1 MMGKRHENFRDNMQF
16 SIVTRIG
23 VALALIVAL
32 ALGTMIISYWISERA
47 DSDAL
52 AINVAG
58 SLRMQTY
65 KVAMLSASTTDPE
78 FAKARIK
85 LQETWRHPVF
95 KRLNVEHNAIGSLFN
110 QGKSA
115 WVLLDAQ
122 LETMPLDQRYV
133 LATSQVELLDELV
146 SQIQADAEYK
156 VRLLRTVQV
165 IALFATVLLAAI
177 VLHWLRNRVEQ
188 PLTEL
193 TRAAH
198 RIGQGD
204 FTTRLVQQQPDE
216 LGVLAMTLNKMSD
229 AIASMY
235 GNLQKRVDAQTQA
248 LQTSNTKLQFLYE
261 MVRNLTIDTVDKT
274 KLDAIIEQLQGV
286 VVVKDIELCLLTE
299 QGDRPYLQIQPSSQ
313 VDPCERESCHECIES
328 DEQGQCKDD
337 GYVYRYQV
345 QRDNHYYGVLVV
357 RTGSQIPLLD
367 WQQQLLRT
375 VSDHIAIAMGLK
387 SEHEQTR
394 RIALMQE
401 RTVIAREL
409 HDSLA
414 QALSYLKIQVSRL
427 NKAIPKQDEPM
438 LIDITA
444 ELKQGL
450 DNAYRQL
457 RELLTTFRLK
467 VEGGG
472 LEQAIHQAIEVLTAQ
487 SGINFRLQYHLFNV
501 PLSPHEEIHL
511 LQIIREASQ
520 NAVHHS
526 KGTEVVVRLEQH
538 EDRRIEL
545 AVEDNGVGI
554 PEKAEKLNHYG
565 LAIMQE
571 RSRQLAGVLT
581 IERRLEG
588 GTGVYFR
595 FTPDYLRHVQSLSD
609 SR

>member
-1 MMGKRHENFRDNMQF
+1 MNNKMKF

-52 AINVAG
+52 AINIAG

-65 KVAMLSASTTDPE
+65 KVVMLSATPADPA
-78 FAKARIK
+78 FNRAKQKIF
-85 LQETWRHPVF
+85 ETWRHPVF
-95 KRLNVEHNAIGSLFN
+95 KRLNSQQNHMSDTFE
-110 QGKSA
+110 QGKAA
-115 WVLLDAQ
+115 WEIIDQKILKVDV
-122 LETMPLDQRYV
+122 DQRFA
-133 LATSQVELLDELV
+133 LATSQVDLLDDLV
-146 SQIQADAEYK
+146 NQIQRDAEYK
-156 VRLLRTVQV
+156 VRLLRAVQV
-165 IALFATVLLAAI
+165 IALFTTVLLAAI

-188 PLTEL
+188 PLSEL

-216 LGVLAMTLNKMSD
+216 LGVLATTLNKMSD

-235 GNLQKRVDAQTQA
+235 GNLQKRVDSQTAA
-248 LQTSNTKLQFLYE
+248 LQNTNIKLQFLYD
-261 MVRNLTIDTVDKT
+261 MVRNLTIETVDKS
-274 KLDAIIEQLQGV
+274 KLDDIVENLQRV
-286 VVVKDIELCLLTE
+286 VTIDDIELCLITE
-299 QGDRPYLQIQPSSQ
+299 NGNRPYLQILPSDQ
-313 VDPCERESCHECIES
+313 QEPCEKSSCHDCVTAN
-328 DEQGQCKDD
+328 EQGECGED
-337 GYVYRYQV
+337 GYVYRYAV

-357 RTGSQIPLLD
+357 RTGTSTVLLD

-375 VSDHIAIAMGLK
+375 VADHIAIAMGLK
-387 SEHEQTR
+387 TEHEQTR

-427 NKAIPKQDEPM
+427 NKAIPKHDDAMM
-438 LIDITA
+438 LDITA

-472 LEQAIHQAIEVLTAQ
+472 LAQAIDQAIQALTSQ
-487 SGINFRLQYHLFNV
+487 SGLQFRVDYQLINV

-526 KGTEVVVRLEQH
+526 KGTEVIIRLVQNI
-538 EDRRIEL
+538 DQSIEL

-554 PEKAEKLNHYG
+554 PESAEKLNHYG

-571 RSRQLAGVLT
+571 RSRQLFGVLN
-581 IERRLEG
+581 IARRMQG

-595 FTPDYLRHVQSLSD
+595 FTPDYLRNQSNTGV
-609 SR
+609 

>member
-1 MMGKRHENFRDNMQF
+1 MNNKMKF

-52 AINVAG
+52 AINIAG

-65 KVAMLSASTTDPE
+65 KVVMLSATPADPA
-78 FAKARIK
+78 FNRAKQKIF
-85 LQETWRHPVF
+85 ETWRHPVF
-95 KRLNVEHNAIGSLFN
+95 KRLNSQQNHMSDTFE
-110 QGKSA
+110 QGKAA
-115 WVLLDAQ
+115 WEIIDQKILKVDV
-122 LETMPLDQRYV
+122 DQRFA
-133 LATSQVELLDELV
+133 LATSQVDLLDDLV
-146 SQIQADAEYK
+146 NQIQRDAEYK
-156 VRLLRTVQV
+156 VRLLRAVQV
-165 IALFATVLLAAI
+165 IALFTTVLLAAI

-188 PLTEL
+188 PLSEL

-216 LGVLAMTLNKMSD
+216 LGVLATTLNKMSD

-235 GNLQKRVDAQTQA
+235 GNLQKRVDSQTAA
-248 LQTSNTKLQFLYE
+248 LQNTNIKLQFLYD
-261 MVRNLTIDTVDKT
+261 MVRNLTIETVDKS
-274 KLDAIIEQLQGV
+274 KLDDIVENLQRV
-286 VVVKDIELCLLTE
+286 VTIDDIELCLITE
-299 QGDRPYLQIQPSSQ
+299 NGSRPYLQILPSDQ
-313 VDPCERESCHECIES
+313 QEPCEKSSCHDCVTAN
-328 DEQGQCKDD
+328 EQGECGED
-337 GYVYRYQV
+337 GYVYRYAV

-357 RTGSQIPLLD
+357 RTGTSTVLLD
-367 WQQQLLRT
+367 WQQQLLST
-375 VSDHIAIAMGLK
+375 VADHIAIAMGLK

-394 RIALMQE
+394 RIAQMQE

-409 HDSLA
+409 HDSLG

-427 NKAIPKQDEPM
+427 NKAIPKHDDAMM
-438 LIDITA
+438 LDITA

-472 LEQAIHQAIEVLTAQ
+472 LAQAIDQAIQALTSQ
-487 SGINFRLQYHLFNV
+487 SGLQFRVDYQLINV

-526 KGTEVVVRLEQH
+526 KGTEVIIRLVQNI
-538 EDRRIEL
+538 DQSIEL

-554 PEKAEKLNHYG
+554 PESAEKLNHYG

-571 RSRQLAGVLT
+571 RSRQLFGVLN
-581 IERRLEG
+581 IARRMQG

-595 FTPDYLRHVQSLSD
+595 FTPDYLRNQSNTGV
-609 SR
+609 

>member
-1 MMGKRHENFRDNMQF
+1 MNNKMKF

-52 AINVAG
+52 AINIAG

-65 KVAMLSASTTDPE
+65 KVVMLSATPADPA
-78 FAKARIK
+78 FNRAKQKIF
-85 LQETWRHPVF
+85 ETWRHPVF
-95 KRLNVEHNAIGSLFN
+95 KRLNSQQNHMSDTFE
-110 QGKSA
+110 QGKAA
-115 WVLLDAQ
+115 WEIIDQKILKVDV
-122 LETMPLDQRYV
+122 DQRFA
-133 LATSQVELLDELV
+133 LATSQVDLLDDLV
-146 SQIQADAEYK
+146 NQIQRDAEYK
-156 VRLLRTVQV
+156 VRLLRAVQV
-165 IALFATVLLAAI
+165 IALFTTVLLAAI

-188 PLTEL
+188 PLSEL

-216 LGVLAMTLNKMSD
+216 LGVLATTLNKMSD

-235 GNLQKRVDAQTQA
+235 GNLQKRVDSQTAA
-248 LQTSNTKLQFLYE
+248 LQNTNIKLQFLYD
-261 MVRNLTIDTVDKT
+261 MVRNLTIETVDKS
-274 KLDAIIEQLQGV
+274 KLDDIVENLQRV
-286 VVVKDIELCLLTE
+286 VTIDDIELCLITE
-299 QGDRPYLQIQPSSQ
+299 NGNRPYLQILPSDQ
-313 VDPCERESCHECIES
+313 QEPCEKSSCHDCVTAN
-328 DEQGQCKDD
+328 EQGECGED
-337 GYVYRYQV
+337 GYVYRYAV

-357 RTGSQIPLLD
+357 RTGTSTVLLD

-375 VSDHIAIAMGLK
+375 VADHIAIAMGLK

-427 NKAIPKQDEPM
+427 NKAIPKHDDAMM
-438 LIDITA
+438 LDITA

-472 LEQAIHQAIEVLTAQ
+472 LAQAIDQAIQALTSQ
-487 SGINFRLQYHLFNV
+487 SGLEFRVDYQLINV

-526 KGTEVVVRLEQH
+526 KGTEVIIRLVQNI
-538 EDRRIEL
+538 DQSIEL

-554 PEKAEKLNHYG
+554 PESAEKLNHYG

-571 RSRQLAGVLT
+571 RSRQLFGVLN
-581 IERRLEG
+581 IARRMQG

-595 FTPDYLRHVQSLSD
+595 FTPDYLRNQSNTGV
-609 SR
+609 

>member
-1 MMGKRHENFRDNMQF
+1 MNNKMKF

-52 AINVAG
+52 AINIAG

-65 KVAMLSASTTDPE
+65 KVVMLSATPADPA
-78 FAKARIK
+78 FNRAKQKIF
-85 LQETWRHPVF
+85 ETWRHPVF
-95 KRLNVEHNAIGSLFN
+95 KRLNSQQNHMSDTFE
-110 QGKSA
+110 QGKAA
-115 WVLLDAQ
+115 WEIIDQKILKVDV
-122 LETMPLDQRYV
+122 DQRFA
-133 LATSQVELLDELV
+133 LATSQVDLLDDLV
-146 SQIQADAEYK
+146 NQIQRDAEYK
-156 VRLLRTVQV
+156 VRLLRAVQV
-165 IALFATVLLAAI
+165 IALFTTVLLAAI

-188 PLTEL
+188 PLSEL

-216 LGVLAMTLNKMSD
+216 LGVLATTLNKMSD

-235 GNLQKRVDAQTQA
+235 GNLQKRVDSQTAA
-248 LQTSNTKLQFLYE
+248 LQNTNIKLQFLYD
-261 MVRNLTIDTVDKT
+261 MVRNLTIETVDKS
-274 KLDAIIEQLQGV
+274 KLDDIVENLQRV
-286 VVVKDIELCLLTE
+286 VTIDDIELCLITE
-299 QGDRPYLQIQPSSQ
+299 NGNRPYLQILPSDQ
-313 VDPCERESCHECIES
+313 QEPCEKLSCHDCVTAN
-328 DEQGQCKDD
+328 EQGECGED
-337 GYVYRYQV
+337 GYVYRFAV

-357 RTGSQIPLLD
+357 RTGTSTVLLD

-375 VSDHIAIAMGLK
+375 VADHIAIAMGLK

-427 NKAIPKQDEPM
+427 NKAIPKHDDAMM
-438 LIDITA
+438 LDITA

-472 LEQAIHQAIEVLTAQ
+472 LAQAIDQAIQALTSQ
-487 SGINFRLQYHLFNV
+487 SGLQFRVDYQLINV

-526 KGTEVVVRLEQH
+526 KGTEVIIRLVQNI
-538 EDRRIEL
+538 DQSIEL

-554 PEKAEKLNHYG
+554 PESAEKLNHYG

-571 RSRQLAGVLT
+571 RSRQLFGVLN
-581 IERRLEG
+581 IARRMQG

-595 FTPDYLRHVQSLSD
+595 FTPDYLRNQSNTGV
-609 SR
+609 

>member
-1 MMGKRHENFRDNMQF
+1 MINKMKF

-52 AINVAG
+52 AINIAG

-65 KVAMLSASTTDPE
+65 KVVMLSATPTDPA
-78 FAKARIK
+78 FHRAKQKIF
-85 LQETWRHPVF
+85 ETWRHPVF
-95 KRLNVEHNAIGSLFN
+95 KRLNSQQNHMSNTFD
-110 QGKSA
+110 QGKAA
-115 WVLLDAQ
+115 WEIIDEKLLNLQID
-122 LETMPLDQRYV
+122 ERFT
-133 LATSQVELLDELV
+133 LATSQVDLLDDLV
-146 SQIQADAEYK
+146 NQIQRDAEYK
-156 VRLLRTVQV
+156 VRLLRAVQV
-165 IALFATVLLAAI
+165 IALFATVLLAAV

-204 FTTRLVQQQPDE
+204 FTTRLNQQQPDE
-216 LGVLAMTLNKMSD
+216 LGVLANTLNKMSD

-235 GNLQKRVDAQTQA
+235 GNLQKRVDSQTAA
-248 LQTSNTKLQFLYE
+248 LQTTNIKLQFLYDMIRE
-261 MVRNLTIDTVDKT
+261 LTVETVDKSR
-274 KLDAIIEQLQGV
+274 LDIIVKNLQTV
-286 VVVKDIELCLLTE
+286 VTIDDIELCLITE
-299 QGDRPYLQIQPSSQ
+299 NGDKPYLQIVPNSNQ
-313 VDPCERESCHECIES
+313 DPCEQTSCHDCITANELGEC
-328 DEQGQCKDD
+328 GAD
-337 GYVYRYQV
+337 GYVYRYAV
-345 QRDNHYYGVLVV
+345 QRDSHYYGVLVV
-357 RTGSQIPLLD
+357 RTGSTSDLLD
-367 WQQQLLRT
+367 WQKQLLRT
-375 VSDHIAIAMGLK
+375 VADHIAIAMGLK

-414 QALSYLKIQVSRL
+414 QALSYLKIQVTRL
-427 NKAIPKQDEPM
+427 NKAIPKHDDVMM
-438 LIDITA
+438 LDITA

-472 LEQAIHQAIEVLTAQ
+472 LAQAIDQAVQALSSQ
-487 SGINFRLQYHLFNV
+487 SGLQFIVDYQLLNV

-511 LQIIREASQ
+511 LQIIRESSQ

-526 KGTEVVVRLEQH
+526 KGTQVIIRLLQQT
-538 EDRRIEL
+538 DQSIEL
-545 AVEDNGVGI
+545 AVEDNGIGI
-554 PEKAEKLNHYG
+554 PERAEKLNHYG

-571 RSRQLAGVLT
+571 RSRQLFGNLKIAKR
-581 IERRLEG
+581 EQG

-595 FTPDYLRHVQSLSD
+595 FTPEYLRNQSNI
-609 SR
+609 RA

>member
-1 MMGKRHENFRDNMQF
+1 MNNKMKF

-52 AINVAG
+52 AINIAG

-65 KVAMLSASTTDPE
+65 KVVMLSATPADPA
-78 FAKARIK
+78 FNRAKQKIF
-85 LQETWRHPVF
+85 ETWRHPVF
-95 KRLNVEHNAIGSLFN
+95 KRLNSQQNHMSDTFE
-110 QGKSA
+110 QGKAA
-115 WVLLDAQ
+115 WEIIDEKLLKVDV
-122 LETMPLDQRYV
+122 DQRFA
-133 LATSQVELLDELV
+133 LATSQVDLLDDLV
-146 SQIQADAEYK
+146 NQIQRDAEYK
-156 VRLLRTVQV
+156 VRLLRAVQV
-165 IALFATVLLAAI
+165 IALFTTVLLAAV

-188 PLTEL
+188 PLSEL

-216 LGVLAMTLNKMSD
+216 LGVLATTLNKMSD

-235 GNLQKRVDAQTQA
+235 GNLQKRVDSQTAA
-248 LQTSNTKLQFLYE
+248 LQNTNIKLQFLYD
-261 MVRNLTIDTVDKT
+261 MVRNLTIETVDKS
-274 KLDAIIEQLQGV
+274 KLDDIIENLQRV
-286 VVVKDIELCLLTE
+286 VNIDDIEFCLITE
-299 QGDRPYLQIQPSSQ
+299 NGNRPYLQILPSNQ
-313 VDPCERESCHECIES
+313 QDPCEKSSCHDCVTAN
-328 DEQGQCKDD
+328 EQGECGED
-337 GYVYRYQV
+337 GYVYRYAV

-357 RTGSQIPLLD
+357 RTGTLTVLLD

-375 VSDHIAIAMGLK
+375 VADHIAIAMGLK

-427 NKAIPKQDEPM
+427 NKAIPKHDDAMM
-438 LIDITA
+438 LDITA

-472 LEQAIHQAIEVLTAQ
+472 LAQAIDQAIQALTSQ
-487 SGINFRLQYHLFNV
+487 SGLQFRVDYQLINV

-526 KGTEVVVRLEQH
+526 KGTEVIIRLVQNI
-538 EDRRIEL
+538 DQSIEL

-554 PEKAEKLNHYG
+554 PESAEKLNHYG

-571 RSRQLAGVLT
+571 RSRQLFGVLN
-581 IERRLEG
+581 IARRMQG

-595 FTPDYLRHVQSLSD
+595 FTPDYLRNQSNTGV
-609 SR
+609 

>member
-1 MMGKRHENFRDNMQF
+1 MNNKMKF

-52 AINVAG
+52 AINIAG

-65 KVAMLSASTTDPE
+65 KVVMLSATPADPA
-78 FAKARIK
+78 FNRAKQKIF
-85 LQETWRHPVF
+85 ETWRHPVF
-95 KRLNVEHNAIGSLFN
+95 KRLNSQQNHMSDTFE
-110 QGKSA
+110 QGKAA
-115 WVLLDAQ
+115 WEIIDQKILKVDV
-122 LETMPLDQRYV
+122 DQRFA
-133 LATSQVELLDELV
+133 LATSQVDLLDDLV
-146 SQIQADAEYK
+146 NQIQRDAEYK
-156 VRLLRTVQV
+156 VRLLRAVQV
-165 IALFATVLLAAI
+165 IALFTTVLLAAI

-188 PLTEL
+188 PLSEL

-216 LGVLAMTLNKMSD
+216 LGVLATTLNKMSD

-235 GNLQKRVDAQTQA
+235 GNLQKRVDSQTAA
-248 LQTSNTKLQFLYE
+248 LQNTNIKLQFLYD
-261 MVRNLTIDTVDKT
+261 MVRNLTIETVDKS
-274 KLDAIIEQLQGV
+274 KLDDIVENLQRV
-286 VVVKDIELCLLTE
+286 VTIDDIELCLITE
-299 QGDRPYLQIQPSSQ
+299 NGSRPYLQILPSDQ
-313 VDPCERESCHECIES
+313 QEPCEKSSCHDCVTAN
-328 DEQGQCKDD
+328 EQGECAED
-337 GYVYRYQV
+337 GYVYRYAV

-357 RTGSQIPLLD
+357 RTGTSTVLLD
-367 WQQQLLRT
+367 WQQQLLST
-375 VSDHIAIAMGLK
+375 VADHIAIAMGLK

-427 NKAIPKQDEPM
+427 NKAIPKHDDAMM
-438 LIDITA
+438 LDITA

-472 LEQAIHQAIEVLTAQ
+472 LAQAIDQAIQALTSQ
-487 SGINFRLQYHLFNV
+487 SGLQFRVDYQLINV

-526 KGTEVVVRLEQH
+526 KGTEVIIRLVQNI
-538 EDRRIEL
+538 DQSIEL

-554 PEKAEKLNHYG
+554 PESAEKLNHYG

-571 RSRQLAGVLT
+571 RSRQLFGVLN
-581 IERRLEG
+581 IARRMQG
-588 GTGVYFR
+588 GTGVYYR
-595 FTPDYLRHVQSLSD
+595 FTPE
-609 SR
+609 

>member
-1 MMGKRHENFRDNMQF
+1 MNNKMKF

-52 AINVAG
+52 AINIAG

-65 KVAMLSASTTDPE
+65 KVVLLSATPTDPA
-78 FAKARIK
+78 FHRAKQK
-85 LQETWRHPVF
+85 LFETWRHPVF
-95 KRLNVEHNAIGSLFN
+95 KRLNSKQNHMSDTFE
-110 QGKSA
+110 QGKAA
-115 WVLLDAQ
+115 WEFIDEQLLKIDV
-122 LETMPLDQRYV
+122 EQRFA
-133 LATSQVELLDELV
+133 LATSQVDLLDGFV
-146 SQIQADAEYK
+146 NQIQLDAEYK
-156 VRLLRTVQV
+156 VRLLRAVQV
-165 IALFATVLLAAI
+165 IALFTTVLLAAI

-188 PLTEL
+188 PLSEL

-216 LGVLAMTLNKMSD
+216 LGVLATTLNKMSD

-235 GNLQKRVDAQTQA
+235 GNLQKRVDSQTAA
-248 LQTSNTKLQFLYE
+248 LQNTNIKLQFLYD
-261 MVRNLTIDTVDKT
+261 MVRNLTIETVDKS
-274 KLDAIIEQLQGV
+274 KLDDIVENLQRV
-286 VVVKDIELCLLTE
+286 VTIDDIELCLITE
-299 QGDRPYLQIQPSSQ
+299 NGNRPYLQILPSDQ
-313 VDPCERESCHECIES
+313 QDPCEKSSCHDCVTAN
-328 DEQGQCKDD
+328 EQGECGED
-337 GYVYRYQV
+337 GYVYRYAV

-357 RTGSQIPLLD
+357 RTGTLTVLLD

-375 VSDHIAIAMGLK
+375 VADHIAIAMGLK

-427 NKAIPKQDEPM
+427 NKAIPKHDDAMM
-438 LIDITA
+438 LDITA

-472 LEQAIHQAIEVLTAQ
+472 LAQAIDQAIQALTSQ
-487 SGINFRLQYHLFNV
+487 SGLQFRVDYQLINV

-526 KGTEVVVRLEQH
+526 KGTEVIIRLVQNI
-538 EDRRIEL
+538 DQSIEL

-554 PEKAEKLNHYG
+554 PESAEKLNHYG

-571 RSRQLAGVLT
+571 RSRQLFGVLN
-581 IERRLEG
+581 IARRMQG

-595 FTPDYLRHVQSLSD
+595 FTPDYLRNQSNTGV
-609 SR
+609 

>member
-1 MMGKRHENFRDNMQF
+1 
-16 SIVTRIG
+16 
-23 VALALIVAL
+23 
-32 ALGTMIISYWISERA
+32 
-47 DSDAL
+47 
-52 AINVAG
+52 
-58 SLRMQTY
+58 MQTY
-65 KVAMLSASTTDPE
+65 KVVMLSATPADPA
-78 FAKARIK
+78 FSRAKQKIF
-85 LQETWRHPVF
+85 ETWRHPVF
-95 KRLNVEHNAIGSLFN
+95 KRLNSQQNHMSDTFE
-110 QGKSA
+110 QGKAA
-115 WVLLDAQ
+115 WEIIDQKILKVDV
-122 LETMPLDQRYV
+122 DQRFA
-133 LATSQVELLDELV
+133 LATSQVDLLDDLV
-146 SQIQADAEYK
+146 NQIQRDAEYK
-156 VRLLRTVQV
+156 VRLLRAVQV
-165 IALFATVLLAAI
+165 IALFTTVLLAAI

-188 PLTEL
+188 PLSEL

-216 LGVLAMTLNKMSD
+216 LGVLATTLNKMSD

-235 GNLQKRVDAQTQA
+235 GNLQKRVDSQTAA
-248 LQTSNTKLQFLYE
+248 LQNTNIKLQFLYD
-261 MVRNLTIDTVDKT
+261 MVRNLTIETVDKS
-274 KLDAIIEQLQGV
+274 KLDDIVENLQRV
-286 VVVKDIELCLLTE
+286 VTIDDIELCLITE
-299 QGDRPYLQIQPSSQ
+299 NGNRPYLQILPSDQ
-313 VDPCERESCHECIES
+313 QEPCEKSSCHDCVTAN
-328 DEQGQCKDD
+328 EQGECGED
-337 GYVYRYQV
+337 GYVYRYAV

-357 RTGSQIPLLD
+357 RTGTSTVLLD

-375 VSDHIAIAMGLK
+375 VADHIAIAMGLK

-427 NKAIPKQDEPM
+427 NKAIPKHDDAMM
-438 LIDITA
+438 LDITA

-472 LEQAIHQAIEVLTAQ
+472 LAQAIDQAIQALTSQ
-487 SGINFRLQYHLFNV
+487 SGLQFRVDYQLINV

-526 KGTEVVVRLEQH
+526 KGTEVIIRLVQNI
-538 EDRRIEL
+538 DQSIEL

-554 PEKAEKLNHYG
+554 PESAEKLNHYG

-571 RSRQLAGVLT
+571 RSRQLFGVLN
-581 IERRLEG
+581 IARRMQG

-595 FTPDYLRHVQSLSD
+595 FTPDYLRNQSNTGV
-609 SR
+609 

>member
-1 MMGKRHENFRDNMQF
+1 MNNKMKF

-52 AINVAG
+52 AINIAG

-65 KVAMLSASTTDPE
+65 KVVMLSATPADPA
-78 FAKARIK
+78 FNRAKQKIF
-85 LQETWRHPVF
+85 ETWRHPVF
-95 KRLNVEHNAIGSLFN
+95 KRLNSQQNHMSDTFE
-110 QGKSA
+110 QGKAA
-115 WVLLDAQ
+115 WEIIDQKILKVDV
-122 LETMPLDQRYV
+122 DQRFA
-133 LATSQVELLDELV
+133 LATSQVDLLDDLV
-146 SQIQADAEYK
+146 NQIQRDAEYK
-156 VRLLRTVQV
+156 VRLLRAVQV
-165 IALFATVLLAAI
+165 IALFTTVLLAAI

-188 PLTEL
+188 PLSEL

-216 LGVLAMTLNKMSD
+216 LGVLATTLNKMSE

-235 GNLQKRVDAQTQA
+235 GNLQKRVDSQTAA
-248 LQTSNTKLQFLYE
+248 LQNTNIKLQFLYD
-261 MVRNLTIDTVDKT
+261 MVRNLTIETVDKS
-274 KLDAIIEQLQGV
+274 KLDDIVENLQRV
-286 VVVKDIELCLLTE
+286 VNIDDIELCLITE
-299 QGDRPYLQIQPSSQ
+299 NGNRPYLQILPSNQ
-313 VDPCERESCHECIES
+313 QDPCEKSSCHDCVTAN
-328 DEQGQCKDD
+328 EQGECGED
-337 GYVYRYQV
+337 GYVYRYAV

-357 RTGSQIPLLD
+357 RTGMSAVLLD

-375 VSDHIAIAMGLK
+375 VADHIAIAMGLK

-427 NKAIPKQDEPM
+427 NKAIPKHDDAMM
-438 LIDITA
+438 LDITD

-472 LEQAIHQAIEVLTAQ
+472 LAQAIDQAIQALTSQ
-487 SGINFRLQYHLFNV
+487 SGLEFRVDYQLINV

-526 KGTEVVVRLEQH
+526 KGTEVIIRLVQNI
-538 EDRRIEL
+538 DQSIEL

-554 PEKAEKLNHYG
+554 PESAEKLNHYG

-571 RSRQLAGVLT
+571 RSRQLFGVLN
-581 IERRLEG
+581 ISRRMQG

-595 FTPDYLRHVQSLSD
+595 FTPEYLRNQSNIGV
-609 SR
+609 

>member
-1 MMGKRHENFRDNMQF
+1 MNNKMKF

-52 AINVAG
+52 AINIAG

-65 KVAMLSASTTDPE
+65 KVVMLSATPADPA
-78 FAKARIK
+78 FNRAKQKIF
-85 LQETWRHPVF
+85 ETWRHPVF
-95 KRLNVEHNAIGSLFN
+95 KRLNSQQNHMSDTFE
-110 QGKSA
+110 QGKAA
-115 WVLLDAQ
+115 WEIIDEKILKVDV
-122 LETMPLDQRYV
+122 DQRFA
-133 LATSQVELLDELV
+133 LATSQVDLLDDLV
-146 SQIQADAEYK
+146 NQIQRDAEYK
-156 VRLLRTVQV
+156 VRLLRAVQV
-165 IALFATVLLAAI
+165 IALFTTVLLAAI

-188 PLTEL
+188 PLSEL

-216 LGVLAMTLNKMSD
+216 LGVLATTLNKMSD

-235 GNLQKRVDAQTQA
+235 GNLQKRVDSQTAA
-248 LQTSNTKLQFLYE
+248 LQNTNIKLQFLYD
-261 MVRNLTIDTVDKT
+261 MVRNLTIETVDKS
-274 KLDAIIEQLQGV
+274 KLDDIVENLQRV
-286 VVVKDIELCLLTE
+286 VTIDDIELCLITE
-299 QGDRPYLQIQPSSQ
+299 NGNRPYLQILPSDQ
-313 VDPCERESCHECIES
+313 QEPCEKSSCHDCVTAN
-328 DEQGQCKDD
+328 EQGECGED
-337 GYVYRYQV
+337 GYVYRYAV

-357 RTGSQIPLLD
+357 RTGTSTVLLD

-375 VSDHIAIAMGLK
+375 VADHIAIAMGLK

-427 NKAIPKQDEPM
+427 NKAIPKHDDAMM
-438 LIDITA
+438 LDITA

-472 LEQAIHQAIEVLTAQ
+472 LAQAIDQAIQALTSQ
-487 SGINFRLQYHLFNV
+487 SGLQFRVDYQLINV

-526 KGTEVVVRLEQH
+526 KGTEVIIRLVQNI
-538 EDRRIEL
+538 DQSIEL

-554 PEKAEKLNHYG
+554 PESAEKLNHYG

-571 RSRQLAGVLT
+571 RSRQLFGVLN
-581 IERRLEG
+581 IARRMQG

-595 FTPDYLRHVQSLSD
+595 FTPDYLRNQSNTGV
-609 SR
+609 

>member
-1 MMGKRHENFRDNMQF
+1 MNNKMKF

-52 AINVAG
+52 AINIAG

-65 KVAMLSASTTDPE
+65 KVVMLSATPADPA
-78 FAKARIK
+78 FNRAKQKIF
-85 LQETWRHPVF
+85 ETWRHPVF
-95 KRLNVEHNAIGSLFN
+95 KRLNSQQNHMSDTFE
-110 QGKSA
+110 QGKAA
-115 WVLLDAQ
+115 WEIIDQKILKVDV
-122 LETMPLDQRYV
+122 DQRFA
-133 LATSQVELLDELV
+133 LATSQVDLLDDLV
-146 SQIQADAEYK
+146 NQIQGDAEYK
-156 VRLLRTVQV
+156 VRLLRAVQV
-165 IALFATVLLAAI
+165 IALFTTVLLAAI

-188 PLTEL
+188 PLSEL

-216 LGVLAMTLNKMSD
+216 LGVLATTLNKMSD

-235 GNLQKRVDAQTQA
+235 GNLQKRVDSQTAA
-248 LQTSNTKLQFLYE
+248 LQNTNIKLQFLYD
-261 MVRNLTIDTVDKT
+261 MVRNLTIETVDKS
-274 KLDAIIEQLQGV
+274 KLDDIVENLQRV
-286 VVVKDIELCLLTE
+286 VTIDDIELCLITE
-299 QGDRPYLQIQPSSQ
+299 NGNRPYLQILPSDQ
-313 VDPCERESCHECIES
+313 QEPCEKSSCHDCVTAN
-328 DEQGQCKDD
+328 EQGECGED
-337 GYVYRYQV
+337 GYVYRYAV

-357 RTGSQIPLLD
+357 RTGTSTVLLD

-375 VSDHIAIAMGLK
+375 VADHIAIAMGLK

-427 NKAIPKQDEPM
+427 NKAIPKHDDAMM
-438 LIDITA
+438 LDITA

-472 LEQAIHQAIEVLTAQ
+472 LAQAIDQAIQALTSQ
-487 SGINFRLQYHLFNV
+487 SGLQFRVDYQLINV

-526 KGTEVVVRLEQH
+526 KGTEVIIRLVQNI
-538 EDRRIEL
+538 DQSIEL

-554 PEKAEKLNHYG
+554 PESAEKLNHYG

-571 RSRQLAGVLT
+571 RSRQLFGVLN
-581 IERRLEG
+581 IARRMQG

-595 FTPDYLRHVQSLSD
+595 FTPDYLRNQSNTGV
-609 SR
+609 

>member
-1 MMGKRHENFRDNMQF
+1 MPEILRKTAMQF

-23 VALALIVAL
+23 SALAFIVLL
-32 ALGTMIISYWISERA
+32 AIGTMIVSYWISEKA

-65 KVAMLSASTTDPE
+65 KVITLANASQPAE
-78 FAKARIK
+78 FASARQR
-85 LQETWRHPVF
+85 LQETWFHPVF
-95 KRLNVEHNAIGSLFN
+95 KRINQENSAFAELFTET
-110 QGKSA
+110 KSQWMEMDVQLEQLSFERRVA
-115 WVLLDAQ
+115 LAQQQVVLLDQ
-122 LETMPLDQRYV
+122 LVGIVQQE
-133 LATSQVELLDELV
+133 
-146 SQIQADAEYK
+146 AEYK
-156 VRLLRTVQV
+156 VRLLRMVQV
-165 IALFATVLLAAI
+165 VALFATVLLAAI
-177 VLHWLRNRVEQ
+177 VLYWLRSRVEQ

-204 FTTRLVQQQPDE
+204 FTTRLQPLQADE
-216 LGVLAMTLNKMSD
+216 LGVLATTLNKMSD
-229 AIASMY
+229 AIGSMY
-235 GNLQKRVDAQTQA
+235 GTLQKRVDSQTSQ
-248 LQTSNTKLQFLYE
+248 LQTSNIKLQFLYD
-261 MVRNLTIDTVDKT
+261 MARSLTVDVVSKE
-274 KLDAIIEQLQGV
+274 KLDAIVERLQSV
-286 VVVKDIELCLLTE
+286 IAVDDIELCLITD
-299 QGDRPYLQIQPSSQ
+299 QGNRPYLQIQPQDQTEPCQKNSCDDCLAEPESSAC
-313 VDPCERESCHECIES
+313 VDDLLLHRFL
-328 DEQGQCKDD
+328 
-337 GYVYRYQV
+337 V
-345 QRDNHYYGVLVV
+345 QRDNQSYGVLVV
-357 RTGSQIPLLD
+357 RTKPSQALAE
-367 WQQQLLRT
+367 WQLQLLRT
-375 VSDHIAIAMGLK
+375 VTDHIAIAMGLRH
-387 SEHEQTR
+387 EHEQTR
-394 RIALMQE
+394 RLALLQE

-427 NKAIPKQDEPM
+427 TKAIPRQDLLM
-438 LIDITA
+438 LEDITG

-472 LEQAIHQAIEVLTAQ
+472 LEQAIEQAVHVLATQ
-487 SGINFRLQYHLFNV
+487 SNLQFKLQYQLVNV

-526 KGTEVVVRLEQH
+526 QGSEVSVRLEQLA
-538 EDRRIEL
+538 DLRIEL

-554 PEKAEKLNHYG
+554 PESAEKLNHYG

-571 RSRQLAGVLT
+571 RSRQLQGSLKV
-581 IERRLEG
+581 ERRVEG

-595 FTPDYLRHVQSLSD
+595 FVPEYLQGKPLAS
-609 SR
+609 